1 MAKMLPKLILALV
14 LILAAEYYS
23 FLVIRSTTRFLP
35 QTARTSVL
43 ILYILL
49 TLSTWTGLLFFR
61 QIDWSSLPPMGKNIY
76 VAFTIGLLVGKMLI
90 LVVMIGDEIRRG
102 ISWISQWIWGIT
114 GSEPRPPTRGLK
126 RSSFLIQLALVIGA
140 TSVGGFLYGI
150 TNRYNY
156 RVRRLNLSLKGLPPG
171 FRGMKLVQVSDIHSG
186 SFDNPEAVQKG
197 LDMIRRENP
206 DLIVF
211 TGDLVNNIS
220 DEILPYKELFARLQ
234 APLGVFSILGN
245 HDYGDYHPWRNEEE
259 KKKNLEKLIRIQKE
273 MGWTLLRNEHRVI
286 ERNGDKMAI
295 LGVENWSEK
304 PQFPRYGDLKKTW
317 EGAKNLPFKMLLSHD
332 PSHWGAEVLKR
343 FPDIALTL
351 SGHTHGMQFGVE
363 IPGFRWSP
371 AQLMY
376 RRWAGLYQEGHQA
389 LYVNRGFGFLGYAG
403 RLGIMPEITVIQ
415 FS

>member
-1 MAKMLPKLILALV
+1 MLPKLILALV